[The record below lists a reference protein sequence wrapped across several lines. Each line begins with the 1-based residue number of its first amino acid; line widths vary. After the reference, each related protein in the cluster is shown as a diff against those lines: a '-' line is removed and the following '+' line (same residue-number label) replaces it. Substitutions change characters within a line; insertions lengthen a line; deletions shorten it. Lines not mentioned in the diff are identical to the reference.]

1 MSIPFNYLRTI
12 HLSCLSVCTFKSIPQ
27 IKYLLQ
33 DADSA
38 RQELHG
44 SIVEGRKIEVNNA
57 TARVQ
62 TKKPATSATSI
73 AGSVIP
79 SGIAA
84 IPGVANMAAAAL
96 RGAAITRG
104 RLMRAGLPGQGAA
117 AGQLGAALPALQLQ
131 QLQQQLG
138 LYPGLQSAVGLGAP
152 HHAAGAQAGVQGAA
166 AAGINGINQLYGYDQ
181 LLGAAGLGLTTAG
194 LTAPQLQTALAA
206 QPNLFAGLDPR
217 LLQAQVRSFQLKFIC
232 LKIEKKLTPSKFK
245 YLDFM
250 LLIIFSFFR

>member
-1 MSIPFNYLRTI
+1 M
-12 HLSCLSVCTFKSIPQ
+12 
-27 IKYLLQ
+27 
-33 DADSA
+33 
-38 RQELHG
+38 
-44 SIVEGRKIEVNNA
+44 EGRKIEVNNA

-166 AAGINGINQLYGYDQ
+166 AVNGINQLYGYDQ

-194 LTAPQLQTALAA
+194 LTAPQLQNALAA

-217 LLQAQVRSFQLKFIC
+217 LLQAQVRFFQLKFIC
-232 LKIEKKLTPSKFK
+232 LRIEKKLTPSNFQ
-245 YLDFM
+245 YFDFM
-250 LLIIFSFFR
+250 LLIIFSTL